1 MKNLPIKNII
11 DRPITLIGIMGA
23 GKTTLGKRLA
33 RQLNLEF
40 FDSDIE
46 IEDFAGCTIKTIFE
60 RQGEQAFRKIE
71 QKVLAQLLSGSN
83 RVIATGGGAF
93 INPDTRLLIKEKT
106 ISIWLKTSLNLA
118 MSRVE
123 GRDKRPL
130 LNNVDIRKKLD
141 QIINQRNPIYAE
153 ADITIDSENIPHD
166 QMLNRLLYALAEYSG
181 TQSQQMKT
189 REPD

>member
-33 RQLNLEF
+33 KQLNLEF
-40 FDSDIE
+40 FDSDLE

-153 ADITIDSENIPHD
+153 ADITIDSEDIPHD
-166 QMLNRLLYALAEYSG
+166 QMISRLLYAVAEYSG
-181 TQSQQMKT
+181 IQSRQMKT

>member
-33 RQLNLEF
+33 KQLNLEF
-40 FDSDIE
+40 FDSDLE

-189 REPD
+189 RDPD

>member
-33 RQLNLEF
+33 KKLNLEF
-40 FDSDIE
+40 FDSDLE

-60 RQGEQAFRKIE
+60 RQGEQAFRNIE

-153 ADITIDSENIPHD
+153 ADITIDSEDIPHD
-166 QMLNRLLYALAEYSG
+166 QMISRLLYAVAEYSG
-181 TQSQQMKT
+181 IQSRQMKT

>member
-11 DRPITLIGIMGA
+11 NRPITLIGIMGA

-33 RQLNLEF
+33 KQLNFEF
-40 FDSDIE
+40 FDSDLE

-60 RQGEQAFRKIE
+60 RQGEQAFRNIE

-93 INPDTRLLIKEKT
+93 IDPDTRLLIKEKT
-106 ISIWLKTSLNLA
+106 ISIWLKTDLNLA
-118 MSRVE
+118 ISRVE

-153 ADITIDSENIPHD
+153 ADITIDSEDIPHD
-166 QMLNRLLYALAEYSG
+166 QMISRLLYAVAEYSG
-181 TQSQQMKT
+181 IQSRQMKT

>member
-33 RQLNLEF
+33 KQLNLEF
-40 FDSDIE
+40 FDSDLE

-60 RQGEQAFRKIE
+60 RQGEQAFRNIE

-153 ADITIDSENIPHD
+153 ADITIDSEDIPHD
-166 QMLNRLLYALAEYSG
+166 QMISRLLYAVAEYSG
-181 TQSQQMKT
+181 IQSRQMKT

>member
-33 RQLNLEF
+33 KQLNLEF
-40 FDSDIE
+40 FDSDLE

-60 RQGEQAFRKIE
+60 RQGEQAFRNIE

-93 INPDTRLLIKEKT
+93 INPDTRLFKKEKT

-153 ADITIDSENIPHD
+153 ADITIDSEDIPHD
-166 QMLNRLLYALAEYSG
+166 QMISRLLYAVAEYSG
-181 TQSQQMKT
+181 IQSRQMKT

>member
-11 DRPITLIGIMGA
+11 NRPITLIGIMGA

-33 RQLNLEF
+33 KQLNLEF

-60 RQGEQAFRKIE
+60 RQGEQAFRNIE

-93 INPDTRLLIKEKT
+93 IDPDTRLLIKEKT
-106 ISIWLKTSLNLA
+106 ISIWLKTDLNLA
-118 MSRVE
+118 ISRVE

-181 TQSQQMKT
+181 TQSQKMKT

>member
-33 RQLNLEF
+33 KQLNLEF
-40 FDSDIE
+40 FDSDLE

-60 RQGEQAFRKIE
+60 RQGEQAFRNIE

-106 ISIWLKTSLNLA
+106 ISIWLKTNLNLA

-153 ADITIDSENIPHD
+153 ADITIDSEDIPHD
-166 QMLNRLLYALAEYSG
+166 QMISRLLYAVAEYSG
-181 TQSQQMKT
+181 IQSRQMKT

>member
-11 DRPITLIGIMGA
+11 NRPITLIGIMGA

-46 IEDFAGCTIKTIFE
+46 IEYFAGCTIKTIFE
-60 RQGEQAFRKIE
+60 RQGEQAFRNIE

-106 ISIWLKTSLNLA
+106 ISIWLKTNLNLA

-166 QMLNRLLYALAEYSG
+166 QMLNKLLYALAEYSG

>member
-33 RQLNLEF
+33 KQLNLEF
-40 FDSDIE
+40 FDSDLE

-60 RQGEQAFRKIE
+60 RQGEQAFRNIE

-93 INPDTRLLIKEKT
+93 INPDTRLLIKDKT
-106 ISIWLKTSLNLA
+106 ISIWLKTNLNLA

-153 ADITIDSENIPHD
+153 ADITIDSEDIPHD
-166 QMLNRLLYALAEYSG
+166 QMISRLLYAVAEYSG
-181 TQSQQMKT
+181 IQSRQMKT

>member
-11 DRPITLIGIMGA
+11 NRPITLIGIMGA

-33 RQLNLEF
+33 KQLNLEF
-40 FDSDIE
+40 FDSDLE

-60 RQGEQAFRKIE
+60 RQGEQAFRNIE

-153 ADITIDSENIPHD
+153 ADITIDSEDIPHD
-166 QMLNRLLYALAEYSG
+166 QMISRLLYAVAEYSG
-181 TQSQQMKT
+181 IQSRQMKT

>member
-33 RQLNLEF
+33 KQLNLEF
-40 FDSDIE
+40 FDSDLE

-106 ISIWLKTSLNLA
+106 ISIWLKTNLNLA

-153 ADITIDSENIPHD
+153 ADITIDSEDIPHD
-166 QMLNRLLYALAEYSG
+166 QMISRLLYAVAEYSG
-181 TQSQQMKT
+181 IQSRQMKT

>member
-60 RQGEQAFRKIE
+60 RQGEQAFRNIE

-106 ISIWLKTSLNLA
+106 ISIWLKTNLNLA

-166 QMLNRLLYALAEYSG
+166 QMLNKLLYALAEYSG